1 MELGTETKPHHSTL
15 NLGSSSAKADV
26 ANSSACSINN
36 DNRFVIATDCDDVLV
51 NISDK
56 WIMKATKHPELKHY
70 FENTESV
77 FEKFGS
83 FLMRDQYYIF
93 DAFGV
98 MDPEHQKIFNS
109 LYFDDPKFYDD
120 LLPLPF
126 MKTLKAMNDYT
137 LGTIHVVTTS
147 GETLPS
153 LKIPANI
160 SKAKWLLRHFSDV
173 NPAITVQFHF
183 LEFGKGKGAYMQ
195 EQGIVFNTFV
205 DDFSNNVVEVI
216 NSTPYSGYEIMIP
229 AYGHNQNITE
239 MKSRITTDTKCRITP
254 FHNFL
259 HITQDDMIKLV
270 AA

>member
-1 MELGTETKPHHSTL
+1 MELVSETSPNNYTL
-15 NLGSSSAKADV
+15 NLGSSAKRADV
-26 ANSSACSINN
+26 ANSSACNVN
-36 DNRFVIATDCDDVLV
+36 GDNRYVIATDCDDVLV

-70 FENTESV
+70 FENAENV

-98 MDPEHQKIFNS
+98 KDPEHQKIFNS
-109 LYFDDPKFYDD
+109 LYFDDPNFYDD

-126 MKTLKAMNDYT
+126 MNTLKAMNDYT
-137 LGTIHVVTTS
+137 IGTIHVVTTS
-147 GETLPS
+147 GETLPN

-160 SKAKWLLRHFSDV
+160 SKAKWLVRHFRDI

-183 LEFGKGKGAYMQ
+183 LEFGKGKGAYMN

-205 DDFSNNVVEVI
+205 DDFENNVIEVI
-216 NSTPYSGYEIMIP
+216 NSTPYTGYEIMIP
-229 AYGHNQNITE
+229 AYGHNQDIAS
-239 MKSRITTDTKCRITP
+239 MKTRITAATKFTITP

-259 HITQDDMIKLV
+259 HITQEDMIKL
-270 AA
+270 AAA